1 MSEFREMMEQREQ
14 SQACLDSAE
23 SRQSSTFR
31 QMRHK
36 MKKNIFLLTTSFALS
51 CIVYCLAGNSNANRK
66 LKKPVFIASN
76 EASKIYDIKA
86 TDNYDSIFYYQ
97 MEMIQNEM
105 GDVKVELH
113 DVGTNGKELVDST
126 SYAGVFVE
134 KFVFHKQGY
143 EDSDTLYAWRVQ
155 LLLGM
160 ENEIMLNNEGTT
172 LKIFG
177 KNYGKNVSVST
188 IDDKIIAEKTITNG
202 VTEIRIPTGV
212 EYLNVDIKYDEQ
224 KHYLFKYPVK

>member
-1 MSEFREMMEQREQ
+1 
-14 SQACLDSAE
+14 
-23 SRQSSTFR
+23 
-31 QMRHK
+31 MRHK
-36 MKKNIFLLTTSFALS
+36 MKKNIFLLTTFFALS

-76 EASKIYDIKA
+76 EESKIYDIKA

-97 MEMIQNEM
+97 MEMVQGEL
-105 GDVKVELH
+105 GDVTVKLH
-113 DVGTNGKELVDST
+113 DVGTNGKELVDSE
-126 SYAGVFVE
+126 SYAGVYVE
-134 KFVFHKQGY
+134 KFVFHKKGF

-160 ENEIMLNNEGTT
+160 ENEIMLNNVGTT

-188 IDDKIIAEKTITNG
+188 SDGIIASEKTITNG
-202 VTEIRIPTGV
+202 VTEISIPKGV

-224 KHYLFKYPVK
+224 KHFHFKYPVR

>member
-1 MSEFREMMEQREQ
+1 
-14 SQACLDSAE
+14 
-23 SRQSSTFR
+23 
-31 QMRHK
+31 
-36 MKKNIFLLTTSFALS
+36 MKNNIFLLTTFFAFS
-51 CIVYCLAGNSNANRK
+51 CIVYCLAENSNANRK

-76 EASKIYDIKA
+76 EESRIYDIKA
-86 TDNYDSIFYYQ
+86 TDNYDSIFSYK
-97 MEMIQNEM
+97 MEMVQDEM
-105 GDVKVELH
+105 GDVTMELH
-113 DVGTNGKELVDST
+113 DVNTNGKECVGKT
-126 SYAGVFVE
+126 SYAGVYVE
-134 KFVFHKQGY
+134 KFVFHKEGY

-188 IDDKIIAEKTITNG
+188 SDDKIIAKKAITNG
-202 VTEIRIPTGV
+202 VTEICIPTEV
-212 EYLNVDIKYDEQ
+212 EYLNVDIQYDEQ

>member
-1 MSEFREMMEQREQ
+1 
-14 SQACLDSAE
+14 
-23 SRQSSTFR
+23 
-31 QMRHK
+31 
-36 MKKNIFLLTTSFALS
+36 MKKITFLLTALVAFS
-51 CIVYCLAGNSNANRK
+51 CVVYCFAAKSNASRK
-66 LKKPVFIASN
+66 LKKPIFIASN

-97 MEMIQNEM
+97 MEMVQNEM

-134 KFVFHKQGY
+134 KYVFHRKGY
-143 EDSDTLYAWRVQ
+143 EDTDTLYAWRVQ
-155 LLLGM
+155 LLYGI

-177 KNYGKNVSVST
+177 KNYGKSVSVST
-188 IDDKIIAEKTITNG
+188 SDGMIASGKTITDG
-202 VTEIRIPTGV
+202 VTEISIPKGV

-224 KHYLFKYPVK
+224 KHFHFKYPVR

>member
-36 MKKNIFLLTTSFALS
+36 MKKNIFLLTTFFALS

-86 TDNYDSIFYYQ
+86 TDNYDSIFSYQ
-97 MEMIQNEM
+97 MEMVQNEL
-105 GDVKVELH
+105 GDVTVKLH
-113 DVGTNGKELVDST
+113 DVDTNGK
-126 SYAGVFVE
+126 
-134 KFVFHKQGY
+134 
-143 EDSDTLYAWRVQ
+143 
-155 LLLGM
+155 
-160 ENEIMLNNEGTT
+160 
-172 LKIFG
+172 
-177 KNYGKNVSVST
+177 
-188 IDDKIIAEKTITNG
+188 
-202 VTEIRIPTGV
+202 
-212 EYLNVDIKYDEQ
+212 
-224 KHYLFKYPVK
+224 

>member
-1 MSEFREMMEQREQ
+1 
-14 SQACLDSAE
+14 
-23 SRQSSTFR
+23 
-31 QMRHK
+31 
-36 MKKNIFLLTTSFALS
+36 MKKITFLLTALIAFS
-51 CIVYCLAGNSNANRK
+51 CVVYCLAENSNANRK

-86 TDNYDSIFYYQ
+86 TDNYDSIFSYK
-97 MEMIQNEM
+97 MEMVQNEL
-105 GDVKVELH
+105 GDVTVELH
-113 DVGTNGKELVDST
+113 GIDTNGKERVDST

-134 KFVFHKQGY
+134 KYVFHRKGY
-143 EDSDTLYAWRVQ
+143 EDTDTLYAWRVQ
-155 LLLGM
+155 LLYGI

-188 IDDKIIAEKTITNG
+188 SDGIIAKEKAITNG
-202 VTEIRIPTGV
+202 VMEISIPTGV

-224 KHYLFKYPVK
+224 KHYLFKYPVR

>member
-1 MSEFREMMEQREQ
+1 
-14 SQACLDSAE
+14 
-23 SRQSSTFR
+23 
-31 QMRHK
+31 
-36 MKKNIFLLTTSFALS
+36 MKKITFLLTALIAFS
-51 CIVYCLAGNSNANRK
+51 CVVYCLAENSNANRK

-86 TDNYDSIFYYQ
+86 TDNYDSIFSYK
-97 MEMIQNEM
+97 MEMVQNEL
-105 GDVKVELH
+105 GDVTVELH
-113 DVGTNGKELVDST
+113 GIDTNGKERVDST

-134 KFVFHKQGY
+134 KYVFHRKGY
-143 EDSDTLYAWRVQ
+143 EDTDTLYAWRVQ
-155 LLLGM
+155 LLYGI

-188 IDDKIIAEKTITNG
+188 SDGIIAKEKAITNG

-224 KHYLFKYPVK
+224 KHYLFKYPVR